1 MFCELP
7 LIKSRDRN
15 PAYMPS
21 DIEWSLLADDVG
33 DDVGDG
39 VVLVSLLCGWRSVI
53 QAVAVPTR
61 LPSRSS
67 NALHLFFKAPSNVLR
82 FCFGNGLLV
91 LQMFSICS
99 SNLLLLSS
107 CFSKSSSMF
116 L

>member
-33 DDVGDG
+33 DG

-61 LPSRSS
+61 LPSCSS
-67 NALHLFFKAPSNVLR
+67 NDLHLFFKASSNVLR

-99 SNLLLLSS
+99 SSLLLLSS
-107 CFSKSSSMF
+107 CFSKSSSM
-116 L
+116 LL